1 MAIEFS
7 RDEGSMR
14 GSTSIAERFRAKFG
28 ANPRVYRAPGRVNL
42 IGEHTDYNE
51 GYVMPVA
58 LGFYCW
64 VAISPRDDRKLVM
77 SSDGFSD
84 PAEVELDSPEIRPR
98 KTWSDYPVGVAL
110 ELKRAGVPLR
120 GANLLIHGE
129 IPMGAGLSSSAAIEV
144 ATALALA
151 EQAGHSPDRVQL
163 ALQCQKAE
171 NEFVGARCGIM
182 DQFIS
187 LHGRK
192 NHALLLD
199 CRALDFELVPIP
211 ECVRLVI
218 CNTMVKHE
226 HASSGYN
233 QRRAECEEAVQR
245 LAKVLPGI
253 RSLRDVTLD
262 QLELH
267 RKTFSNILYK
277 RALHVI
283 TENARVRDATEALR
297 AEDLERFGKRMAESH
312 ASLRDLYEVSC
323 AELDLMVEQAH
334 GQEGVYGARM
344 TGGGFGG
351 STINLVESRFADAFR
366 ENMARGYEKE
376 TGIVPQIY
384 ICAAA
389 EGAGALPQSEVQA

>member
-1 MAIEFS
+1 
-7 RDEGSMR
+7 MR
-14 GSTSIAERFRAKFG
+14 GSTSIAEQFRTRFG
-28 ANPRVYRAPGRVNL
+28 TNPRVYRAPGRVNL

-64 VAISPRDDRKLVM
+64 VAISPRDDQKLVIR
-77 SSDGFSD
+77 SDGFSD
-84 PAEVELDSPEIRPR
+84 TAEVELDSPEIHPR

-120 GANLLIHGE
+120 GANLLIQGE
-129 IPMGAGLSSSAAIEV
+129 VPMGAGLSSSAAIEV

-151 EQAGHSPDRVQL
+151 EQSGHSPDRVQL
-163 ALQCQKAE
+163 ALLCQKAE

-182 DQFIS
+182 DQFVS

-199 CRALDFELVPIP
+199 CRALDFELVAIP

-233 QRRAECEEAVQR
+233 QRRAECEETVRR

-253 RSLRDVTLD
+253 RSLRDVRLD

-267 RKTFSNILYK
+267 RGTLSEVLYK

-283 TENARVRDATEALR
+283 AENARVLSATEALR

-312 ASLRDLYEVSC
+312 SSLRDLYEVSC
-323 AELDLMVEQAH
+323 AELDLMVEQANR
-334 GQEGVYGARM
+334 QEGVYGARM

-351 STINLVESRFADAFR
+351 STINLVKSRFADAFA
-366 ENMARGYEKE
+366 ENMARSYEKE

-384 ICAAA
+384 ICAPA
-389 EGAGALPQSEVQA
+389 EGASAVAQSEVQG

>member
-1 MAIEFS
+1 
-7 RDEGSMR
+7 MR
-14 GSTSIAERFRAKFG
+14 GSTSIAEQFRAKFG
-28 ANPRVYRAPGRVNL
+28 AQPRVYRAPGRVNL

-64 VAISPRDDRKLVM
+64 VAISPRDDQKLVM

-84 PAEVELDSPEIRPR
+84 TAEVELDSPEIHPR

-129 IPMGAGLSSSAAIEV
+129 VPMGAGLSSSAAIEV

-151 EQAGHSPDRVQL
+151 EQSGHFPDRVQL
-163 ALQCQKAE
+163 AIQCQKAE

-199 CRALDFELVPIP
+199 CRALDFELVAIP

-267 RKTFSNILYK
+267 RATLSEVLYK

-283 TENARVRDATEALR
+283 TENARVLGATEALR

-312 ASLRDLYEVSC
+312 SSLRDLYEVSC

-334 GQEGVYGARM
+334 RQEGVYGARM

-351 STINLVESRFADAFR
+351 STINLVESRFADAFA

-384 ICAAA
+384 ICAPA
-389 EGAGALPQSEVQA
+389 EGAGAVAQSEVQA

>member
-1 MAIEFS
+1 
-7 RDEGSMR
+7 MR
-14 GSTSIAERFRAKFG
+14 GSTSIAEQFRAKFG

-64 VAISPRDDRKLVM
+64 LAISPRDDQKLVI

-84 PAEVELDSPEIRPR
+84 TAEVELDSPEIHPR

-129 IPMGAGLSSSAAIEV
+129 VPMGAGLSSSAAIEV

-151 EQAGHSPDRVQL
+151 EQSGHSPDRVQL
-163 ALQCQKAE
+163 ALLCQKAE
-171 NEFVGARCGIM
+171 NEFVGARCGVM

-199 CRALDFELVPIP
+199 CRALDFELVAIP
-211 ECVRLVI
+211 DCVRLVI

-226 HASSGYN
+226 HGSSGYN
-233 QRRAECEEAVQR
+233 QRRAECEEAVQH

-262 QLELH
+262 QLDLH
-267 RKTFSNILYK
+267 RGTLSEVLYK

-283 TENARVRDATEALR
+283 AENARVLGATEALR

-312 ASLRDLYEVSC
+312 SSLRDLYEVSC
-323 AELDLMVEQAH
+323 VELDLMVDQANR
-334 GQEGVYGARM
+334 QEGVYGARM

-351 STINLVESRFADAFR
+351 STINLVESRFADAFA

-384 ICAAA
+384 ICAPA
-389 EGAGALPQSEVQA
+389 EGAGAIRSSSVGEKSG

>member
-1 MAIEFS
+1 
-7 RDEGSMR
+7 MR
-14 GSTSIAERFRAKFG
+14 GSTSIAEQFRAKFG

-64 VAISPRDDRKLVM
+64 LAISPRDDQKLVI

-84 PAEVELDSPEIRPR
+84 TAEVELDSPEIHPR

-129 IPMGAGLSSSAAIEV
+129 VPMGAGLSSSAAIEV

-151 EQAGHSPDRVQL
+151 EQSGHSPDRVQL
-163 ALQCQKAE
+163 ALLCQKAE

-199 CRALDFELVPIP
+199 CRVLDFELVAIP

-262 QLELH
+262 QLDLH
-267 RKTFSNILYK
+267 RGTLSEVLYK

-283 TENARVRDATEALR
+283 AENARVLGATEALR

-312 ASLRDLYEVSC
+312 SSLRDLYEVSC
-323 AELDLMVEQAH
+323 AELDLMVDQANR
-334 GQEGVYGARM
+334 QEGVYGARM

-351 STINLVESRFADAFR
+351 STINLVESRFADAFA

-384 ICAAA
+384 ICAPA
-389 EGAGALPQSEVQA
+389 EGAGAIRSSSVGEKSG

>member
-1 MAIEFS
+1 
-7 RDEGSMR
+7 MR
-14 GSTSIAERFRAKFG
+14 GSTSIAEQFRAKFG

-64 VAISPRDDRKLVM
+64 LAISPRDDQKLVI

-84 PAEVELDSPEIRPR
+84 TAEVELDSPEIHPR

-129 IPMGAGLSSSAAIEV
+129 VPMGAGLSSSAAIEV

-151 EQAGHSPDRVQL
+151 EQSGHSPDRVQL
-163 ALQCQKAE
+163 ALLCQKAE

-199 CRALDFELVPIP
+199 CRALDFELVAIP

-262 QLELH
+262 QLDLH
-267 RKTFSNILYK
+267 RGTLSEVLYK

-283 TENARVRDATEALR
+283 AENARVLGATEALR

-312 ASLRDLYEVSC
+312 SSLRDLYEVSC
-323 AELDLMVEQAH
+323 AELDLMVDQANR
-334 GQEGVYGARM
+334 QEGVYGARM

-351 STINLVESRFADAFR
+351 STINLVKSRFADAFA

-384 ICAAA
+384 ICAPA
-389 EGAGALPQSEVQA
+389 EGAGAVAQSEVQT

>member
-1 MAIEFS
+1 
-7 RDEGSMR
+7 MR
-14 GSTSIAERFRAKFG
+14 GSTSIAEQFRAKFG

-64 VAISPRDDRKLVM
+64 VAISPRDDQKLVIN
-77 SSDGFSD
+77 SDGFSD
-84 PAEVELDSPEIRPR
+84 TAEVELDSPEIHPR

-110 ELKRAGVPLR
+110 ELRRAGVPLR

-129 IPMGAGLSSSAAIEV
+129 VPMGAGLSSSAAIEV
-144 ATALALA
+144 ATALAVA
-151 EQAGHSPDRVQL
+151 EQSGHSPDRVQL
-163 ALQCQKAE
+163 ALLCQKAE

-199 CRALDFELVPIP
+199 CRALDFELVAIP

-233 QRRAECEEAVQR
+233 QRRTECEEAVQR
-245 LAKVLPGI
+245 LAKVLSGI

-262 QLELH
+262 QLDLH
-267 RKTFSNILYK
+267 RGTLSEVLYK

-283 TENARVRDATEALR
+283 AENARVLGATEALR

-312 ASLRDLYEVSC
+312 SSLRDLYEVSC

-334 GQEGVYGARM
+334 RQEGVYGARM

-351 STINLVESRFADAFR
+351 STINLVECRFADAFA
-366 ENMARGYEKE
+366 EKMARGYEKE

-389 EGAGALPQSEVQA
+389 EGAGAVAQSEVQA